1 MTKAAGLDVPR
12 RLKIITPQGQR
23 TRGVSFAEQ
32 LRDAW
37 HDAEVG
43 WFLATKALKRDVFG
57 LSFGSF
63 WLVLDPLLFAG
74 TYYVLLKY
82 IFSVQG
88 AGVSFATF
96 FTAATF
102 WRSHSAMLVG
112 SASLIPEAVR
122 FAGSD
127 VSLRVAYFEF
137 LLSEF
142 FNFLP
147 RFGVLFLFL
156 AIAGYQITGGH
167 LYLAY
172 LAVAQFAFSMAVSLW
187 VSCAGG
193 MFRDTQRLIGH
204 AVWLWWYLSPGLYT
218 INNIPDQL
226 RPLYEL
232 NPFAHIMPA
241 LIASATEGEVT
252 RVTAVT
258 TILVGSLLV
267 MAPGGWLAGR
277 LKHRIFYRV

>member
-1 MTKAAGLDVPR
+1 MSTGLDVPR
-12 RLKIITPQGQR
+12 RLKIITPQGQS
-23 TRGVSFAEQ
+23 TRGVSLPEQ
-32 LRDAW
+32 LWDAW

-57 LSFGSF
+57 LSLGSI

-74 TYYVLLKY
+74 TYYILLKY

-102 WRSHSAMLVG
+102 WRSHSAMVVG

-147 RFGVLFLFL
+147 RFGVLIVFL
-156 AIAGYQITGGH
+156 AVAGYQITGGH

-172 LAVAQFAFSMAVSLW
+172 LAVAQFAFSMAVSVW

-193 MFRDTQRLIGH
+193 MFRDTQRFIGH
-204 AVWLWWYLSPGLYT
+204 AVWLWWYMSPGLYT
-218 INNIPDQL
+218 IANIPEAV

-241 LIASATEGEVT
+241 MIASATEGEVT
-252 RVTAVT
+252 RVSAIT
-258 TILVGSLLV
+258 TILVMSLL
-267 MAPGGWLAGR
+267 AILPGAWLASR